1 MMSKRKSRIKP
12 VEDAMSYILSSRD
25 KPWFA
30 ERFINNIKGRGVFA
44 TEPIEQ
50 GSFVLEYSG
59 EFISVEECRSRHYSE
74 TQSTFLYE
82 FDWQK
87 RQWCIDASKEDG
99 SLGRLV
105 NDNHTSPNCIMKKVI
120 VNNKPHLCL
129 FAVKNIEIGSE
140 LDYNYGD
147 SKWPWRNKVTY
158 KQAPAAEEEEEMA
171 VLPVNLSSRDD
182 DDDDDD
188 DASPKVTYK
197 QAPAAAEEEMAVLP
211 VNLSSHDDDD
221 DASPKVTYKQA
232 PAAAEEEMAVLPVNL
247 SSHDDDDDASPKE
260 FTVGG
265 SSLVDYSDSDESN
278 ENCLND
284 QPLGPH
290 CDEVVPKLRRT
301 KSILMK
307 TVPDFSDDLYDS
319 SDDGT
324 EGPSTQSKS
333 EMASQR

>member
-188 DASPKVTYK
+188 DASPK
-197 QAPAAAEEEMAVLP
+197 
-211 VNLSSHDDDD
+211 
-221 DASPKVTYKQA
+221 
-232 PAAAEEEMAVLPVNL
+232 
-247 SSHDDDDDASPKE
+247 E

-333 EMASQR
+333 EMASQRLLALQRHRSQKMRTV

>member
-50 GSFVLEYSG
+50 GSFVLEYRG

-82 FDWQK
+82 FYWQK

-182 DDDDDD
+182 DDDDD
-188 DASPKVTYK
+188 
-197 QAPAAAEEEMAVLP
+197 
-211 VNLSSHDDDD
+211 
-221 DASPKVTYKQA
+221 ASPKVTYKQA

-265 SSLVDYSDSDESN
+265 SSLVDYSDSDETN

-333 EMASQR
+333 EMAS

>member
-50 GSFVLEYSG
+50 GSFVLEYRG

-182 DDDDDD
+182 DDDDD
-188 DASPKVTYK
+188 
-197 QAPAAAEEEMAVLP
+197 
-211 VNLSSHDDDD
+211 
-221 DASPKVTYKQA
+221 ASPKVTYKQA

-260 FTVGG
+260 FTVRG
-265 SSLVDYSDSDESN
+265 SSLVDYSDSDETN

-333 EMASQR
+333 EMASQRMETLQDFCQPLSDSNEGPFRCAIRH

>member
-158 KQAPAAEEEEEMA
+158 KQAPAA
-171 VLPVNLSSRDD
+171 
-182 DDDDDD
+182 
-188 DASPKVTYK
+188 
-197 QAPAAAEEEMAVLP
+197 AEEEMAVLP

-333 EMASQR
+333 EMASQRLLALQRHRSQKMRTV

>member
-221 DASPKVTYKQA
+221 DASPK
-232 PAAAEEEMAVLPVNL
+232 
-247 SSHDDDDDASPKE
+247 E

-333 EMASQR
+333 EMASQRLLALQRHRSQKMRTV